1 MRTSRD
7 CAHSGD
13 LGGFKRRVDRLIF
26 FDMFNFFD
34 MKVVVFNK
42 NSTLKANDQ
51 YGGIIT
57 RAVAFWGYMN
67 CEPKGG
73 RYR

>member
-1 MRTSRD
+1 
-7 CAHSGD
+7 
-13 LGGFKRRVDRLIF
+13 VDRLIF

-42 NSTLKANDQ
+42 NSTLKPNDQ

>member
-1 MRTSRD
+1 
-7 CAHSGD
+7 
-13 LGGFKRRVDRLIF
+13 VDRLIF

-57 RAVAFWGYMN
+57 QAVAFWGYLN
-67 CEPKGG
+67 SEPKGG